1 MTENDVL
8 KEQNNEIHRYAH
20 RNVGAICPFIPKAAD
35 RVLCKSYDDKT
46 DEMVLCRR
54 SGKNKF
60 AKKDINGESADRKR
74 AEPFK
79 SYYPSQS

>member
-46 DEMVLCRR
+46 DEMVLPQEW
-54 SGKNKF
+54 K
-60 AKKDINGESADRKR
+60 
-74 AEPFK
+74 
-79 SYYPSQS
+79 